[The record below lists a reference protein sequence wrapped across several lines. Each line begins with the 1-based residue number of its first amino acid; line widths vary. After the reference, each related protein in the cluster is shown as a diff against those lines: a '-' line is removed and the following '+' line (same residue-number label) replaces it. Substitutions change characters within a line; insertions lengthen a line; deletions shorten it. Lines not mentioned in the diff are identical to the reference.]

1 MIQTLATAAFANC
14 EFLQCFLSSSSGSAV
29 LAGLALG
36 AREIQLEC
44 GLPETWVGTA
54 GVSIGLTP
62 MAVTCM
68 IRAPNIVDWFKGL
81 AGAVAILVQS
91 SCPVFETRFTNFRRF
106 FLHTRHPGLPE
117 IAYLYHLVYR
127 RLVRWLGGSPL
138 PGPRAPSNALSP
150 PYLWRNTS
158 VGVLSAVLFCK
169 RALLRMIG
177 APGFAE
183 LHIFSHARLD
193 RFGSPGRLIVR
204 RGRTPEIE

>member
-1 MIQTLATAAFANC
+1 M
-14 EFLQCFLSSSSGSAV
+14 
-29 LAGLALG
+29 
-36 AREIQLEC
+36 
-44 GLPETWVGTA
+44 
-54 GVSIGLTP
+54 
-62 MAVTCM
+62 
-68 IRAPNIVDWFKGL
+68 
-81 AGAVAILVQS
+81 
-91 SCPVFETRFTNFRRF
+91 
-106 FLHTRHPGLPE
+106 
-117 IAYLYHLVYR
+117 YHLVYR